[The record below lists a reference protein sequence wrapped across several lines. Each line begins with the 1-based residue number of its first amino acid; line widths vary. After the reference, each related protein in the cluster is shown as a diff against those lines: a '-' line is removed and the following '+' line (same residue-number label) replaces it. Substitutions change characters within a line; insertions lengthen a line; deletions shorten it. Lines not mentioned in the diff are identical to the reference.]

1 MNIFEISELN
11 KLKFELDSE
20 LYSELDS
27 ELCSELWSELCSEL
41 DSELDSELSELY
53 SELDSE
59 LAKKE
64 NNVGN
69 MHINKICTY
78 LNRCGQQLKTTSKV
92 YCNDILPCSYWSES
106 DN

>member
-1 MNIFEISELN
+1 
-11 KLKFELDSE
+11 LDSE
-20 LYSELDS
+20 LYSELQS
-27 ELCSELWSELCSEL
+27 ELQSELNSEL
-41 DSELDSELSELY
+41 DSELDSELQSELN

-78 LNRCGQQLKTTSKV
+78 LNRCGQQLKATSKV

>member
-1 MNIFEISELN
+1 MNIFEISELRSELRSELN
-11 KLKFELDSE
+11 KLKFELD
-20 LYSELDS
+20 
-27 ELCSELWSELCSEL
+27 
-41 DSELDSELSELY
+41 SELY

-78 LNRCGQQLKTTSKV
+78 LNRCGQQLKATSKV